1 LLLRKRKKKKK
12 GEERMTDGD
21 AAWAHTRIS
30 GEDQL
35 PEMHLEH
42 STAQTLDRF
51 KRTSPSVIQALL
63 LACFVSPSLSRDPPL
78 AIPISRTRMTYL
90 QPPIIAINKSCLSI
104 LKMCMSGAPEARMG
118 PCSLSELCRKSG
130 KRRKVTTRELGLNV
144 RDEGVVF

>member
-63 LACFVSPSLSRDPPL
+63 LACLLACLLASFLLLSPEIPPL
-78 AIPISRTRMTYL
+78 RFP
-90 QPPIIAINKSCLSI
+90 
-104 LKMCMSGAPEARMG
+104 
-118 PCSLSELCRKSG
+118 
-130 KRRKVTTRELGLNV
+130 
-144 RDEGVVF
+144 